1 MTDAIAIALIA
12 AAPPTIVALLAWG
25 ASRKNGKAILDVH
38 LSMNSRLTELIKT
51 TEQKSHAEGMEA
63 QRKLDEPKK

>member
-12 AAPPTIVALLAWG
+12 AAPPAVLALLAWRAG
-25 ASRKNGKAILDVH
+25 CKNGKAITEVH
-38 LSMNSRLTELIKT
+38 LSMNSRLDQLLESTKKT
-51 TEQKSHAEGMEA
+51 SHAEGMEA